1 MKLLLRI
8 LLNTVAIAVAAYVVP
23 GMSVSGAGAAL
34 IGGLILGFVNG
45 IVKPVLFVLT
55 LPFTLVTFGLFL
67 FVLNAVCLALTAMVV
82 PGFDID
88 GALGALVGAIVVS
101 LVSWVLNGLV
111 FRDSAREKP

>member
-8 LLNTVAIAVAAYVVP
+8 ILNAVAIAVAAYVVP
-23 GMSVSGAGAAL
+23 GMSVSGPGAAL

-45 IVKPVLFVLT
+45 IVKPV
-55 LPFTLVTFGLFL
+55 L

-111 FRDSAREKP
+111 FRDSAREKQ